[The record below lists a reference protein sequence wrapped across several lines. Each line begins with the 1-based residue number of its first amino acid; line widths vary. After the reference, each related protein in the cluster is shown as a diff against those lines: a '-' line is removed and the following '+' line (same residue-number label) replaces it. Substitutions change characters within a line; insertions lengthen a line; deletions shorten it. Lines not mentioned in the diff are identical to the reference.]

1 MKLTNFWIG
10 FILIFLLCSY
20 FLLMKYVIQSEQ
32 YERAHSNFIECI
44 LNQIDKNKSENDAIK
59 FCKDRQDLIN
69 RLDTE

>member
-32 YERAHSNFIECI
+32 YERAHSI